1 MCIAATSSAFFT
13 IMHVWLADLPVP
25 IAKYLNSCGPGR
37 VGTALAFNTLPKR
50 SVTAL
55 GITNG
60 IQTGFR
66 RQKKN
71 NYKNNT
77 IEIQ

>member
-1 MCIAATSSAFFT
+1 MQQIRRFLLQNRRNRFRAE
-13 IMHVWLADLPVP
+13 PVP
-25 IAKYLNSCGPGR
+25 TAKYLNFGGPGH

-55 GITNG
+55 GIDNG
-60 IQTGFR
+60 LHTGSR

-71 NYKNNT
+71 IYKNNK